1 LAVLLML
8 AVGLHAQSPG
18 HSTRVTDAKIDLKGT
33 EFRAGVIVINYEIPY
48 SGVVEIRLFNEVGQK
63 IWQNQYADVFGPN
76 KIVLKASKFNPGET
90 YAYQLNYKQ
99 DELKGVLVIPPS
111 GLE

>member
-1 LAVLLML
+1 MAVLLLM
-8 AVGLHAQSPG
+8 AVGLHAQPPSHAP
-18 HSTRVTDAKIDLKGT
+18 RVVDAKIDLKGT
-33 EFRAGVIVINYEIPY
+33 EFRGGVIVINYEIPY

-63 IWQNQYADVFGPN
+63 IWQNQYADAFGPN

-99 DELKGVLVIPPS
+99 DELKGVLVIPPA
-111 GLE
+111 GFE